1 MENKPDSAFIYL
13 KEGIKYGPDNIE
25 LNNYLGSAML
35 MLRKYDEAIK
45 QFSHLISLNP
55 RYEDA
60 YFNLASSYLGKGDSD
75 KGLAS
80 YLKLIEINPGNG
92 KAYYLAAG
100 IYNAKGN
107 PIKTKEF
114 IDKALKLGYKPN

>member
-1 MENKPDSAFIYL
+1 MYL

-25 LNNYLGSAML
+25 LNNYLGSSML

-45 QFSHLISLNP
+45 QFSHIISINP
-55 RYEDA
+55 KYEDA
-60 YFNLASSYLGKGDSD
+60 YFNLASSYLGKGDAD

-80 YLKLIEINPGNG
+80 YLKLIEINPLNG

-100 IYNAKGN
+100 IYNAQGN
-107 PIKTKEF
+107 RTKAKEF
-114 IDKALKLGYKPN
+114 IDKALSLGYKPG